1 MRALIFT
8 SKEDSPLCTLLQSKE
23 KEIISPRDNL
33 LFFVLVLKKF
43 SVNFLQKE
51 RQ

>member
-1 MRALIFT
+1 VHSFSQAKRMLLSAL
-8 SKEDSPLCTLLQSKE
+8 LLQSKE

-33 LFFVLVLKKF
+33 LFFVLVFLQN
-43 SVNFLQKE
+43 SSAEFLQKE